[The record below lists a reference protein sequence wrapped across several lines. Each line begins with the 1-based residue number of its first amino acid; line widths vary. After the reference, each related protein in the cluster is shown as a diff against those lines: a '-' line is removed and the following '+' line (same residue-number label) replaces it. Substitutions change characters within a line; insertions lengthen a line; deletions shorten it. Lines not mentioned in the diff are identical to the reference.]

1 MLYNQ
6 STNQQINQSTNQP
19 IMDQDSIERLIKT
32 EHGFKP
38 MEIEAKK
45 LFDSNPVEDNMKTAI
60 GLLDD
65 ERYQIRSVGVFL
77 LGYISSIDMKALQI
91 LKSMVSTDKSWQV
104 QEILAKAFDQYC
116 MDNGYEKSIP
126 VISDWL
132 NDQNPNVC
140 RAVTEGLR
148 IWTGR
153 PYFNANP
160 EVAIQLISRHKA
172 HESEYLRKSVG
183 NSLRDISKKHNEL
196 IKNELSNWDLSNKQ
210 ILFTYK
216 LVTRIK

>member
-1 MLYNQ
+1 
-6 STNQQINQSTNQP
+6 
-19 IMDQDSIERLIKT
+19 MDQEIIERLSKT

-45 LFDSNPVEDNMKTAI
+45 LFDSNPIEDNMKTAI

-65 ERYQIRSVGVFL
+65 ELYQIRSVGVFL
-77 LGYISSIDMKALQI
+77 LGYISSIDTTALQI
-91 LKSMVSTDKSWQV
+91 LKRKVSNDKSWQV

-116 MDNGYEKSIP
+116 RDNGYEKSIP
-126 VISDWL
+126 VIIDWL
-132 NDQNPNVC
+132 SDQNPNVC

-153 PYFNANP
+153 PYFNTNP

-183 NSLRDISKKHNEL
+183 NSLRDISKKHNDL
-196 IKNELSNWDLSNKQ
+196 IKDELSTWDLSNKQ
-210 ILFTYK
+210 TLFTYK
-216 LVTRIK
+216 LVVKAK

>member
-1 MLYNQ
+1 
-6 STNQQINQSTNQP
+6 
-19 IMDQDSIERLIKT
+19 MDQEIIERLLKT

-45 LFDSNPVEDNMKTAI
+45 LFDSNPIVDCMKTAI

-65 ERYQIRSVGVFL
+65 EHYQIRSVGVFL
-77 LGYISSIDMKALQI
+77 LGYLSSTDITALQI
-91 LKSMVSTDKSWQV
+91 LRKIVSTDKSWQV

-116 MDNGYEKSIP
+116 RDNGYEKSIA

-132 NDQNPNVC
+132 SDQNPNVC

-153 PYFNANP
+153 PYFISNP
-160 EVAIQLISRHKA
+160 EVAVQLISQHKA

-196 IKNELSNWDLSNKQ
+196 IKNELSNWDLSNKK
-210 ILFTYK
+210 IIFTYK
-216 LVTRIK
+216 LATRIK

>member
-1 MLYNQ
+1 MEEE
-6 STNQQINQSTNQP
+6 I
-19 IMDQDSIERLIKT
+19 IERLLKT
-32 EHGFKP
+32 EHGFKA
-38 MEIEAKK
+38 METEAKR
-45 LFDSNPVEDNMKTAI
+45 LYDSYPVEVNMKTAI

-77 LGYISSIDMKALQI
+77 LGYISSIDNTALQI
-91 LKSMVSTDKSWQV
+91 LRRIVSNDKSWQV

-132 NDQNPNVC
+132 SDQNPNVC

-153 PYFNANP
+153 PYFNTNP
-160 EVAIQLISRHKA
+160 EVAIQLISKHKA

-183 NSLRDISKKHNEL
+183 NSLRDISKKHNDL
-196 IKNELSNWDLSNKQ
+196 IKDELSTWDLSNKQ
-210 ILFTYK
+210 TLFTYK
-216 LVTRIK
+216 LVVKAK

>member
-1 MLYNQ
+1 
-6 STNQQINQSTNQP
+6 
-19 IMDQDSIERLIKT
+19 MDQEIIKRLLKT

-45 LFDSNPVEDNMKTAI
+45 LFDSNPIEENMKTAI
-60 GLLDD
+60 DLLDD
-65 ERYQIRSVGVFL
+65 EHYQIRSVGVFL
-77 LGYISSIDMKALQI
+77 LGYLSSKENPALRI
-91 LKSMVSTDKSWQV
+91 LRKIVSNDKSWQV

-116 MDNGYEKSIP
+116 MNNGYENSIP

-132 NDQNPNVC
+132 SDQNPNVC

-153 PYFNANP
+153 PYFNTNP
-160 EVAIQLISRHKA
+160 EVAIQLISQHKA

-183 NSLRDISKKHNEL
+183 NSLRDISKKHNDL
-196 IKNELSNWDLSNKQ
+196 IKNELATWDLFNKR

-216 LVTRIK
+216 LVVKAK

>member
-1 MLYNQ
+1 
-6 STNQQINQSTNQP
+6 
-19 IMDQDSIERLIKT
+19 MDQEIIKRLLKT

-45 LFDSNPVEDNMKTAI
+45 LFDSNPIVDSMKTAI
-60 GLLDD
+60 GLLDN
-65 ERYQIRSVGVFL
+65 EHYQIRSVGVFL
-77 LGYISSIDMKALQI
+77 LGYLSSIDTTALQI
-91 LKSMVSTDKSWQV
+91 LRKIVSTDNSWQV

-116 MDNGYEKSIP
+116 RNNGYEKSIP

-132 NDQNPNVC
+132 SDQNPNVC

-153 PYFNANP
+153 PYFNTNP
-160 EVAIQLISRHKA
+160 EVAIQLISQHKA

-183 NSLRDISKKHNEL
+183 NSLRDISKKHNDL
-196 IKNELSNWDLSNKQ
+196 IKNELATWDLFNKR

-216 LVTRIK
+216 LVVKAK

>member
-1 MLYNQ
+1 MEQ
-6 STNQQINQSTNQP
+6 EIK
-19 IMDQDSIERLIKT
+19 ERLLKT

-45 LFDSNPVEDNMKTAI
+45 LFDSNRKEENMKTAI
-60 GLLDD
+60 GLLED
-65 ERYQIRSVGVFL
+65 EHYQIRSVGVFL
-77 LGYISSIDMKALQI
+77 LGYLSPTNVSALQI
-91 LKSMVSTDKSWQV
+91 LRSKVSYDQSWQV

-116 MDNGYEKSIP
+116 RDNGYEKSIP

-132 NDQNPNVC
+132 GDQNPNVC

-153 PYFNANP
+153 PYFNSNP
-160 EVAIQLISRHKA
+160 EMAIRLISQHKA
-172 HESEYLRKSVG
+172 HDNEYLRKSVG
-183 NSLRDISKKHNEL
+183 NSLRDISKKHSEL
-196 IKNELSNWDLSNKQ
+196 IKKELSTWDLSNKK

-216 LVTRIK
+216 LVVKSK

>member
-1 MLYNQ
+1 MKQ
-6 STNQQINQSTNQP
+6 EI
-19 IMDQDSIERLIKT
+19 IERLLKT
-32 EHGFKP
+32 EHGFRP

-45 LFDSNPVEDNMKTAI
+45 LFDLNPTEDNMKTVI

-65 ERYQIRSVGVFL
+65 EHYQIRSVGVFL
-77 LGYISSIDMKALQI
+77 LGYLSSIDNPALQI
-91 LKSMVSTDKSWQV
+91 LRRIVSNDKSWQV

-116 MDNGYEKSIP
+116 MDNGYEKSLP

-132 NDQNPNVC
+132 SDQNPNVC

-148 IWTGR
+148 IWIGR
-153 PYFNANP
+153 PYFNTNP
-160 EVAIQLISRHKA
+160 EVAIQLISQHKA

-196 IKNELSNWDLSNKQ
+196 IKIELSSWDLSNKK

>member
-1 MLYNQ
+1 
-6 STNQQINQSTNQP
+6 
-19 IMDQDSIERLIKT
+19 MDQEIIERLSKT

-45 LFDSNPVEDNMKTAI
+45 LFDSNPIEDNMKTAI

-65 ERYQIRSVGVFL
+65 ELYQIRSVGVFL
-77 LGYISSIDMKALQI
+77 LGYLSSIDTTALQI
-91 LKSMVSTDKSWQV
+91 LKRKVSNDKSWQV

-116 MDNGYEKSIP
+116 RDNGYEKSIP
-126 VISDWL
+126 VIIDWL
-132 NDQNPNVC
+132 SDQNPNVC

-153 PYFNANP
+153 PYFNTNP

-183 NSLRDISKKHNEL
+183 NSLRDISKKHNDL
-196 IKNELSNWDLSNKQ
+196 IKDELSTWDLSNKQ
-210 ILFTYK
+210 TLFTYK
-216 LVTRIK
+216 LVVKAK

>member
-1 MLYNQ
+1 
-6 STNQQINQSTNQP
+6 
-19 IMDQDSIERLIKT
+19 MDQEIIARLIKT

-45 LFDSNPVEDNMKTAI
+45 LFDSNPIEESMKTAI

-77 LGYISSIDMKALQI
+77 LGYLSSIDNTALQI
-91 LKSMVSTDKSWQV
+91 LRTIVSNDKSWQV
-104 QEILAKAFDQYC
+104 QEIVAKAFDQYC
-116 MDNGYEKSIP
+116 RDNGYEKSIP
-126 VISDWL
+126 LISDWL
-132 NDQNPNVC
+132 GDENPNVC

-153 PYFNANP
+153 PYFNSNP
-160 EVAIQLISRHKA
+160 EVAIKLISLHKS

-196 IKNELSNWDLSNKQ
+196 IKTELSNWDLSNKK
-210 ILFTYK
+210 ILFTFK
-216 LVTRIK
+216 LVEKA

>member
-1 MLYNQ
+1 MEEE
-6 STNQQINQSTNQP
+6 I
-19 IMDQDSIERLIKT
+19 IERLLKT
-32 EHGFKP
+32 EHGFKA
-38 MEIEAKK
+38 METEAKR
-45 LFDSNPVEDNMKTAI
+45 LYDSYPVEVNMKTAI

-77 LGYISSIDMKALQI
+77 LGYISSIDNTALQI
-91 LKSMVSTDKSWQV
+91 LRRIVSNDKSWQV

-126 VISDWL
+126 LISDWL
-132 NDQNPNVC
+132 SDQNPNVC

-153 PYFNANP
+153 PYFNTNP
-160 EVAIQLISRHKA
+160 EVAIQLISKHKA

-183 NSLRDISKKHNEL
+183 NSLRDILKKHNEL
-196 IKNELSNWDLSNKQ
+196 IKNELSTWDLSNRQ
-210 ILFTYK
+210 TLFTYK
-216 LVTRIK
+216 LVVKAK